1 MEIGNLKRLQ
11 IFDCSENRIEY
22 LPDEISG
29 LVALSDFHLSQNLL
43 EVIPDTIGK
52 PGGKPPPHLQRR
64 LRPQPRVATF
74 VLHQRELAREL
85 APPLSPKK
93 LSPPPPKKG
102 STTYP
107 LEQG

>member
-29 LVALSDFHLSQNLL
+29 LVALTDFHLSQNLL

-74 VLHQRELAREL
+74 FLHQRELTL
-85 APPLSPKK
+85 
-93 LSPPPPKKG
+93 
-102 STTYP
+102 
-107 LEQG
+107 LES

>member
-52 PGGKPPPHLQRR
+52 PGGKPPP
-64 LRPQPRVATF
+64 TY
-74 VLHQRELAREL
+74 REGYDPSPEL
-85 APPLSPKK
+85 PPLSCTK
-93 LSPPPPKKG
+93 
-102 STTYP
+102 
-107 LEQG
+107 EN